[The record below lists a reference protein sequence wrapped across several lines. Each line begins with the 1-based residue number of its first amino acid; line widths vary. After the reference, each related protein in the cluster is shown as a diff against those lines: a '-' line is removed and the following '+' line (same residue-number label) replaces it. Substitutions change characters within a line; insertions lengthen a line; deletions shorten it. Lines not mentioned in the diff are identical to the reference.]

1 MSLLMNGIKR
11 IHSEPHSELLNAF
24 RGKNREKRRQKL
36 HYFGQ
41 IVSFGSRLY
50 LFPATVP
57 DLVHHVGGLLKQ
69 QSFVLS

>member
-1 MSLLMNGIKR
+1 MKEINSYF
-11 IHSEPHSELLNAF
+11 SELHSELLNAF
-24 RGKNREKRRQKL
+24 RRRKEGKLCQKL